1 MASTKRFAHSV
12 PLPTMY
18 SRIALRS
25 LFLFVV
31 AILVASCDWL
41 GSDEDAAHPL
51 LQAGTYGSWIWGPD
65 GTEIIYTDRSTI
77 KAISISDGTVR
88 TLVEAP
94 SDGTRLLRP
103 GLALSA
109 DGRYLTYRVFLPGS
123 SSVVPPVALHR
134 FALSGAS
141 PPERMAEGFG
151 YSEYAISP
159 DMTMIAEGTSRREG
173 RIRLLELASGTVDS
187 LNVGIGTDDGITW
200 SPDGWQLVVAEGG
213 CTLQDESAGAVEY
226 ATEFALVDVAASRSS
241 IWRAPCDIDADGF
254 GEWPSIEN
262 IRWEDGAPV
271 LYTYLPDRLIA
282 RFDIPSGTREDVYT
296 LRKTPTAPAFS
307 WSPDGNAFTF
317 WDREC
322 TKWEDAWGG
331 GRVCRRSVHRLRYVS
346 LREGR
351 EREIAAFTT
360 SSLPVYG
367 GCGRARFAPDGRTVA
382 YERSAGTGRQE
393 SDGIY
398 VHRLF

>member
-41 GSDEDAAHPL
+41 GSDEDAARPL

-65 GTEIIYTDRSTI
+65 GTEIIYTHQSTI
-77 KAISISDGTVR
+77 QAISISDGTVR

-109 DGRYLTYRVFLPGS
+109 DGRYLTYRVFLSES

-151 YSEYAISP
+151 DSEYAVSP
-159 DMTMIAEGTSRREG
+159 DMTMIAEGTSRRQG

-187 LNVGIGTDDGITW
+187 LDVGIGTDDGIVW
-200 SPDGWQLVVAEGG
+200 SPDGRQLVAAGGG
-213 CTLQDESAGAVEY
+213 CTLQDESAGAAEY
-226 ATEFALVDVAASRSS
+226 ATEFAWVDVAASRLS
-241 IWRAPCDIDADGF
+241 IWRAPCDIDA
-254 GEWPSIEN
+254 EALPPSIEG
-262 IRWEDGAPV
+262 IRWEGGEPV
-271 LYTYLPDRLIA
+271 LYTYISDRTIA
-282 RFDIPSGTREDVYT
+282 RLEIPSGNWEEVYT
-296 LRKTPTAPAFS
+296 LRTTPTAPAFS
-307 WSPDGNAFTF
+307 WSPGGDAFTF

-322 TKWEDAWGG
+322 TKWEDAFLGS

-367 GCGRARFAPDGRTVA
+367 GSGRARFAPDGRTVA